1 MIDVMRRM
9 LARGGRRSHVWGAL
23 IVAVSTMAGA
33 CGNKGNPRPPEYVR
47 PQRIDNLEAT
57 AAQSGIR
64 LTWTRPTETV
74 DGSPMPDLDGFVVS
88 RALATTS
95 TEATDAPRFET
106 IATIHLDDRERFAK
120 VRRVTYD
127 DVRVVPG
134 ETYLYRVVAFTLD
147 GYVGAPSRLARA
159 QWSGPG
165 AEPASE

>member
-1 MIDVMRRM
+1 MMRCT
-9 LARGGRRSHVWGAL
+9 LVRGGRRPHVWPAL
-23 IVAVSTMAGA
+23 IVALSTMAGA

-47 PQRIDNLEAT
+47 PQQIDNLEAT
-57 AAQSGIR
+57 AARSGIR

-95 TEATDAPRFET
+95 TDTPRFET

-134 ETYLYRVVAFTLD
+134 QTYLYRVVAFTLD

-159 QWSGPG
+159 QWSGAG